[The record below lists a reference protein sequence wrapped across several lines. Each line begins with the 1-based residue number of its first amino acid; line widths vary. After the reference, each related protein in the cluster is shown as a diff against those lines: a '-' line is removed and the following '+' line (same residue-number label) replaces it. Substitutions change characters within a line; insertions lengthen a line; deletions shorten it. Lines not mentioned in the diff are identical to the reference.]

1 MFQLPTHID
10 SPLASGVFALAVAF
24 LFAGLLW
31 AYDRNNRI
39 GNGLRW
45 FLERRFAVAGQE
57 KARKLGRRCLVGIC
71 FIFSAMAAFGLIV
84 ASGLIKNGDP
94 PKPMTIDQF
103 IQQQRK

>member
-10 SPLASGVFALAVAF
+10 SPLGSGVFCLAVAF

-31 AYDRNNRI
+31 AYDRHNRI
-39 GNGLRW
+39 GNVLSW
-45 FLERRFAVAGQE
+45 FFERRFAIAGQE
-57 KARKLGRRCLVGIC
+57 NAQKFGRRLLVGMC

-103 IQQQRK
+103 IQQKQK